1 MRIMFTIVASPRKNP
16 LVPEYK
22 PVPFLFQAFLHEFGM
37 ATARNREFGAKV
49 MEIKVAKNNANKT
62 YKFFKISYDA

>member
-37 ATARNREFGAKV
+37 ATARNRESNGNQGR
-49 MEIKVAKNNANKT
+49 EN
-62 YKFFKISYDA
+62 